1 MARGGKDMRGRT
13 ITCAVLIL
21 ILCLCLLSATVAS
34 AASDK
39 KKVSL
44 VYVSTPPG
52 TSIYSIAI
60 AQSQV
65 LSRYT
70 NLEVSIQPALG
81 SQAMPGL
88 LASKDVH
95 IANVGICS
103 IWEFTK
109 GINIDKPYPMLRVL
123 QGGHEVMFGFI
134 TRDDSPIKSITD
146 LKGHKVTADY
156 PTFKMLGALGIW
168 AMQAYGVDPSTVKI
182 LKAENTTQAIKDLG
196 DGRTEVALSS
206 IEGPMMK
213 ELVSKT
219 KIRVLPF
226 GAEKMAFVNSKNP
239 GLFLVQTQPGLT
251 GIDAGL
257 PVISSPTTLHTTSDL
272 PDDVAYVIVKTLI
285 EKYDELVPASPYLKQ
300 YSADRAV
307 RKIPVLYHPGAVRYY
322 KEKGL
327 WGKDMDELNAKLLK
341 ETK

>member
-1 MARGGKDMRGRT
+1 MEGRRSKF
-13 ITCAVLIL
+13 AALVLIL
-21 ILCLCLLSATVAS
+21 YLCLLSATVVD
-34 AASDK
+34 AASDT
-39 KKVSL
+39 KKVNL

-88 LASKDVH
+88 LASKDAH

-134 TRDDSPIKSITD
+134 TREDSPIKSITD
-146 LKGHKVTADY
+146 LKGHKVTADF

-226 GAEKMAFVNSKNP
+226 GADKMAFVNGKNP
-239 GLFLVQTQPGLT
+239 GLFLVPTQAGLT
-251 GIDAGL
+251 GIDAGI
-257 PVISSPTTLHTTSDL
+257 PVISSPTTLHTASDL
-272 PDDVAYVIVKTLI
+272 PDDVAYTIVKTLI

-327 WGKDMDELNAKLLK
+327 WSKDMDELNAKLLK
-341 ETK
+341 EAK

>member
-1 MARGGKDMRGRT
+1 MRTGGSDTRGRRT
-13 ITCAVLIL
+13 YAALIL
-21 ILCLCLLSATVAS
+21 ILCLCLVCTTVVS

-39 KKVSL
+39 KKTNL

-60 AQSQV
+60 AQTQV

-70 NLEVSIQPALG
+70 NLEVSVQPALG

-88 LASKDVH
+88 LASKDAH
-95 IANVGICS
+95 FANVGICS

-134 TRDDSPIKSITD
+134 TREDSPIKSIPD
-146 LKGHKVTADY
+146 LKGRKVTADF
-156 PTFKMLGALGIW
+156 PTFKMLAALGIW

-182 LKAENTTQAIKDLG
+182 LKAENTTQAIKDLA

-213 ELVSKT
+213 ELVAKT

-226 GAEKMAFVNSKNP
+226 GADKMAFVHGKNP
-239 GLFLVQTQPGLT
+239 GLFLVQTPAGLT
-251 GIDAGL
+251 GIEAGL
-257 PVISSPTTLHTTSDL
+257 PVISSPTTLHTTSEL
-272 PDDVAYVIVKTLI
+272 PEEYAYLTVKTML

-300 YSADRAV
+300 YSANRAV
-307 RKIPVLYHPGAVRYY
+307 RMTPVLYHPGAVRYY

-327 WGKDMDELNAKLLK
+327 WTNEVDELQAKLLR

>member
-1 MARGGKDMRGRT
+1 MDMKGGTKKL
-13 ITCAVLIL
+13 AALAL
-21 ILCLCLLSATVAS
+21 ILCLCLFSATFAG

-44 VYVSTPPG
+44 VYVATPPG

-70 NLEVSIQPALG
+70 HLEVSIQPALG

-88 LASKDVH
+88 LASKDAH
-95 IANVGICS
+95 LANVGICS

-134 TRDDSPIKSITD
+134 TREDSPIKSITD

-168 AMQAYGVDPSTVKI
+168 AMQAYGVDPATVKI
-182 LKAENTTQAIKDLG
+182 LKAENTTQACKDLA

-206 IEGPMMK
+206 IEGPMIR
-213 ELVSKT
+213 ELVAKT
-219 KIRVLPF
+219 RIRVLPF
-226 GAEKMAFVNSKNP
+226 GADKMAFVSSRNP
-239 GLFLVQTQPGLT
+239 GLFLVQTQAGLT
-251 GIDAGL
+251 GIEAGI
-257 PVISSPTTLHTTSDL
+257 PVISSPTTLHTTAEL
-272 PDDVAYVIVKTLI
+272 PEDVAYLIVKTLL
-285 EKYDELVPASPYLKQ
+285 ERYDELVPASPYLKQ

-307 RKIPVLYHPGAVRYY
+307 RKTPVLYHPGAVRYY

-327 WGKDMDELNAKLLK
+327 WNKEMDELQAKLLREAK
-341 ETK
+341 